1 MYPSVGVVYAKSTSL
16 SKSLRCAA
24 SKINS
29 LRRTWTK
36 KNSGD
41 DEIVYESLENI
52 SAMVSRIHSDIENL
66 SYIIGEEVEPETITV
81 PETITLTLKE
91 FMFLQNVFIDYTQC
105 MIGEVDFNATDEP
118 KIKSQ

>member
-1 MYPSVGVVYAKSTSL
+1 MYPSVGVVYAKSISL
-16 SKSLRCAA
+16 SKSMKHAVN
-24 SKINS
+24 KINS

-36 KNSGD
+36 KNSSD

-66 SYIIGEEVEPETITV
+66 SYIIGEEVEPETIAV
-81 PETITLTLKE
+81 PETITLTFKE
-91 FMFLQNVFIDYTQC
+91 FMFLQNVFIAYTQC
-105 MIGEVDFNATDEP
+105 MIEEVERTAIDEP